1 MPYSMCPRHKKLH
14 PLGVPCTICASTAN
28 TTGNSRGK
36 RKHPSKNTRT
46 PGRYDYQWQKVRAEA
61 VRLQPY
67 CSFCG
72 TSNDLTGDHLLPL
85 KEGGSN
91 TVDNVRVLCRQ
102 CNTRR
107 ENDYRQGKRY

>member
-1 MPYSMCPRHKKLH
+1 MCPRHKVLH
-14 PLGVPCTICASTAN
+14 PLGAQCALCYARSEA
-28 TTGNSRGK
+28 GGSSRGK

-46 PGRYDYQWQKVRAEA
+46 AGRYDYQWQKVRAEA
-61 VRLQPY
+61 IRLQPY

-72 TSNDLTGDHLLPL
+72 TSNDLTGDHILPL

-91 TVDNVRVLCRQ
+91 TLDNVRVLCRQ

-107 ENDYRQGKRY
+107 ENDYRKGRRY